1 MGSKAL
7 RWKMEELLREE
18 KLQVLRFICAFAW
31 ADLEIREEERA
42 LVNRFIEAIDLPKD
56 CYQQVYSWLDHPPRP
71 EEIDPYDIPTE
82 LRTAVLYAAEAMMV
96 TDGDVDS
103 RELELLQLLKSL
115 FEEDSLPKSDD
126 ETEH

>member
-1 MGSKAL
+1 
-7 RWKMEELLREE
+7 MEELLREE

-42 LVNRFIEAIDLPKD
+42 LVNRFIEAIELPED
-56 CYQQVYSWLDHPPRP
+56 CFQQVYSWLDHPPRP
-71 EEIDPYDIPTE
+71 EEIDPYDIPAE

-103 RELELLQLLKSL
+103 RELELLELLKSL